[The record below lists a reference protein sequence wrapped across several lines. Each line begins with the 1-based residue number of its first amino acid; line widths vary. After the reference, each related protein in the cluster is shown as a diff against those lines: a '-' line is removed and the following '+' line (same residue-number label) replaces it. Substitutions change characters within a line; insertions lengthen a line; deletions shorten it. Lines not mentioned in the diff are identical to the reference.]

1 MESFWYV
8 FIHLFSINVLW
19 FYSMYLKRKFLT
31 GNILIAAL
39 TAMVPLLVGV
49 FFYQTNKMQFAFAQP
64 EDLHPF
70 EHLENTQYFLIYIAA
85 FLSIF
90 AFLLNLAREIIKD
103 MEDVEGDKKLNAK
116 TVPIVLGLKSSKTM
130 IVTFLLIAFAA
141 SVGIKYL
148 IPEMSWMSY
157 SPFIAVN
164 LIILIIIALT
174 FKSQSRKE
182 LRFINH
188 LLKLSMSVGLLT
200 PIFWKLLME
209 YGS

>member
-1 MESFWYV
+1 
-8 FIHLFSINVLW
+8 
-19 FYSMYLKRKFLT
+19 
-31 GNILIAAL
+31 
-39 TAMVPLLVGV
+39 
-49 FFYQTNKMQFAFAQP
+49 
-64 EDLHPF
+64 
-70 EHLENTQYFLIYIAA
+70 
-85 FLSIF
+85 
-90 AFLLNLAREIIKD
+90 